1 MTTVSV
7 LNGQAIETTE
17 AAAVEASAGEETLRL
32 LHVEDN
38 PADAVLMQEYIR
50 GVLPSISFDTATR
63 LSDVT
68 PERAAAVHCCLL
80 DLSLPD
86 ASGLDALVALR
97 GMSEELP
104 IIVLT
109 GFDNMELGLNAV
121 RDGADDYLLKNHVDG
136 YTLERAVQY
145 SIERRRLMLQAAKS
159 AVQAIV
165 ATATT
170 ITADAATD
178 AALHLVEQGVAGAE
192 PSESR
197 AAPGTHEVA
206 VRIDRDT
213 SEFVLS
219 CQTCEWES
227 DRGPD
232 NLHSWSARS
241 LELTLLHHVAYE
253 SSGEGKVL
261 AAAQERERAREQS
274 TVGRRGVFS
283 PRNWAS

>member
-1 MTTVSV
+1 MKTVSV
-7 LNGQAIETTE
+7 LDVQANDTAE
-17 AAAVEASAGEETLRL
+17 AATPDEPGAPATLRL

-38 PADAVLMQEYIR
+38 PADALLMQEYIK
-50 GVLPSISFDTATR
+50 GILPSITFDTATR
-63 LSDVT
+63 LADVT
-68 PERAAAVHCCLL
+68 FERAAAVDCCLL

-145 SIERRRLMLQAAKS
+145 SIERRRLMMQAAKS
-159 AVQAIV
+159 AVEAIV

-170 ITADAATD
+170 FAADAATE
-178 AALHLVEQGVAGAE
+178 AAMQLVEDGAAASE
-192 PSESR
+192 PFESR
-197 AAPGTHEVA
+197 AAPGTHEVS

-219 CQTCEWES
+219 CQSCEWES
-227 DRGPD
+227 DRGSD
-232 NLHSWSARS
+232 NLHSWTARS

-261 AAAQERERAREQS
+261 AAAKEREQS

-283 PRNWAS
+283 ARSWAS